1 MNMESVKKYVVLF
14 AVALITIAGAF
25 LFFHRLYNKD
35 VKGLT
40 DFIASYKKF
49 DKAISDFS
57 IPVLVSNPDAA
68 RTLDQFNKIYSRITA
83 SMQDTRLNSE
93 RLALTKEAI
102 SLNNYLLDYLNKT
115 DDLESKAGDA
125 FIELNIKAAARLS
138 SLIKND
144 GQLMSTA
151 LEIAD
156 LSKKELD
163 NLSAC
168 KKAIGDK
175 RDITNKL
182 LQNVVDENGGI
193 NGFINFSSQKNNQTK
208 ITSQNTDLDRLSKEF
223 GDLHNKRI
231 SAYARFQGLGPDPKK
246 IN

>member
-1 MNMESVKKYVVLF
+1 MKLEIIKKYKVLF
-14 AVALITIAGAF
+14 VLAPVVIASAF
-25 LFFHRLYNKD
+25 LFFYRLYNKD
-35 VKGLT
+35 IKALT
-40 DFIASYKKF
+40 DFIASYRKF

-57 IPVLVSNPDAA
+57 IPVFASNPEVA

-83 SMQDTRLNSE
+83 LMQDARPNGD
-93 RLALTKEAI
+93 RLALAKEAI

-163 NLSAC
+163 NLSAY

>member
-1 MNMESVKKYVVLF
+1 MEIIKKYVMLF
-14 AVALITIAGAF
+14 ALALIMIAGAF
-25 LFFHRLYNKD
+25 LFFYRLSNKD
-35 VKGLT
+35 VKALT

-83 SMQDTRLNSE
+83 LMQDTRPHGE

-115 DDLESKAGDA
+115 DDLESNAGDA
-125 FIELNIKAAARLS
+125 FIELNIKAAARIS

-168 KKAIGDK
+168 KKAIGYK